1 MECELEVK
9 GDLLI
14 CEQCGKCKM
23 DRLVNAELSSEIGL
37 YRFENNRIG
46 SSFRNGWTMGVVTEI
61 KYARI
66 IRDGASRTLFVNKEC
81 PYYMEQGFS
90 PKGDIH

>member
-14 CEQCGKCKM
+14 CERCGKCKM
-23 DRLVNAELSSEIGL
+23 DRLANAELSSEIGL
-37 YRFENNRIG
+37 YCFKNKTIG

-61 KYARI
+61 KCARI
-66 IRDGASRTLFVNKEC
+66 IRFCSSSSLFVKQE
-81 PYYMEQGFS
+81 
-90 PKGDIH
+90 